1 MGGLRPPV
9 LWTNMIELFENY
21 FWLVATQSVVLI
33 VPIIGIKILFN
44 IIGDLLFKE
53 K

>member
-1 MGGLRPPV
+1 ME
-9 LWTNMIELFENY
+9 ELFEQY
-21 FWLVATQSVVLI
+21 FWTVATASVSLI

-53 K
+53 R